1 MDVLIEVDDTV
12 LHDSLQLL
20 LVDTKG
26 RLDFF
31 EGVEEVFSHDLHL
44 IDVVRER
51 SEGADFDVA
60 VEGETGRALDETA
73 DLGTRKVL
81 RQGRELHQ
89 VDVGSHD
96 AVLAHLGR
104 VNGENLD
111 TTVFVWQRDLDMDL
125 ETTGAKE
132 RLIDHVEPV
141 RHSDQQ
147 NVVQLVHT
155 VHLRAMD
162 TSHESA
168 LNAGD
173 VNLTLAAR
181 TLERSW
187 LTTESPTP
195 VPLFVEPRC
204 LQIASSSS
212 KMMMWRPDSSPF
224 SLYCT
229 VAEGQLSRPPPGKQT
244 LRRTSFSASANSFRM
259 FSSDCPTNLLRI
271 SGPLTTFGSRALSI
285 LPICRAIN
293 VLPVP
298 GGPYRRIPARETTLR
313 APSSN
318 WRSGTDGRTLDML
331 DAELLDESGW
341 EDSGRESASEDG
353 GELGV
358 ESTDTHVFK
367 LEIRRQ
373 DRVGRRP
380 GKRNKSGYSSLS
392 QDAVS

>member
-1 MDVLIEVDDTV
+1 MDVLIEVNDTV

-26 RLDFF
+26 RLDFL

-44 IDVVRER
+44 VDVVRER

-96 AVLAHLGR
+96 AILAHLGR

-111 TTVFVWQRDLDMDL
+111 TTVLVWQRDLDMDL

-147 NVVQLVHT
+147 NVVQLIHT

-162 TSHESA
+162 PSHGSA
-168 LNAGD
+168 VNAG
-173 VNLTLAAR
+173 NANRTWAAR

-229 VAEGQLSRPPPGKQT
+229 VAQGQLSRPPLGK
-244 LRRTSFSASANSFRM
+244 ANSA
-259 FSSDCPTNLLRI
+259 TNLL
-271 SGPLTTFGSRALSI
+271 FGVREQLPDVLFRLSDEFVEDLGTVDDLGLARVEHFAD
-285 LPICRAIN
+285 LPRHQRFA
-293 VLPVP
+293 
-298 GGPYRRIPARETTLR
+298 GTRRTVQENTC
-313 APSSN
+313 
-318 WRSGTDGRTLDML
+318 GRD
-331 DAELLDESGW
+331 D
-341 EDSGRESASEDG
+341 
-353 GELGV
+353 
-358 ESTDTHVFK
+358 
-367 LEIRRQ
+367 I
-373 DRVGRRP
+373 
-380 GKRNKSGYSSLS
+380 
-392 QDAVS
+392 